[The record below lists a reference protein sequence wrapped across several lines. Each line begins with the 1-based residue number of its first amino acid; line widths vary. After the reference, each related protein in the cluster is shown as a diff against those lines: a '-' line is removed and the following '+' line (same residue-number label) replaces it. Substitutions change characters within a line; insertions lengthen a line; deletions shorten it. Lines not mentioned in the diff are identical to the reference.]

1 MRISRQDEAEFPD
14 FSTHEEA
21 REYLE
26 NKHAERFV
34 RISSNIMD
42 DTKVYFYAL
51 VLNPSVFEDGQKKV
65 QQGEYVFGEEY
76 LESYQSIEIFEDGRI
91 HIIH

>member
-1 MRISRQDEAEFPD
+1 MRISRQAEAELPD

-21 REYLE
+21 RNYFK
-26 NKHAERFV
+26 NKYGERFV
-34 RISSNIMD
+34 MVSSDVIDKMN
-42 DTKVYFYAL
+42 VHFYAV

-65 QQGEYVFGEEY
+65 RQGEYVFGEKY